1 MDQSSRY
8 ADLSLREDQLIR
20 DGRHILV
27 AYTMKPKAG
36 VAKVPQTCGSCHKG
50 IMQEWRESAHGT
62 VWKDGSRNGKE
73 GPVCTTCHTYHVP
86 PPSASGPTPVPEGGP
101 PGALLGPLLDT
112 AGQADRK
119 QAMDEASKNLL
130 AEIVAKKG
138 EDPER
143 FKLRKKW
150 VEQQMEELTRF
161 YVEAARIHLN
171 WFTKVQEKNASLHLE
186 LQALTGTP
194 LAGSVDELGKVAG
207 AFSGVPHAEDQP
219 LSLHVNFPLDQ
230 LRQDNIREMAQLAHP
245 IALKEIGEDKEL
257 SDSQK
262 KHATTVSNVMND
274 IVEEVVKAKVLDTF
288 VNVTGTDKQVAVGG
302 LKLNGAAIRASLDK
316 HKGDAEVKFDVEKVG
331 DVAIHSIKIPA
342 DQAELL
348 DVFGKD
354 AVFHL
359 ATGQNAIWYS
369 IGEGGTAAI
378 KQAIEQGIIPGPRML
393 VTTRAIVGRGE
404 VDVAAS
410 APAPGPRDEL
420 LVLGVEIRDLRA
432 RRRVEDLR
440 ADRHTDDHVLA
451 ALAVLVLAA
460 TVLGDQ
466 LPHRGVGC
474 VDAAAADGGAQSG
487 AKLAHCALGGRP
499 AAGLV
504 GGHVAQSGGG
514 ELGRGQ
520 TQTHALV
527 DVALRVVELHEF
539 VEHRRLRLR
548 RVGQRQRQAADPQ
561 KLS

>member
-1 MDQSSRY
+1 MKRVFQGLLFATLAISGFHLHAQEGGEQGITILQSGVDELYSDLKMVLETSGDDKSWKKLSDYMDGFVIGTNRKAPIVGRIQ
-8 ADLSLREDQLIR
+8 LSKENNGNTSFKQLWQFPLDPAQKDAFLKNINNLDVKTKEVRGQMGLYRVSGAFSGYMRIIEDHACFAEDR
-20 DGRHILV
+20 DGLEKTFVPASKLASLKGQDADITVSIL
-27 AYTMKPKAG
+27 
-36 VAKVPQTCGSCHKG
+36 SD
-50 IMQEWRESAHGT
+50 I
-62 VWKDGSRNGKE
+62 
-73 GPVCTTCHTYHVP
+73 
-86 PPSASGPTPVPEGGP
+86 
-101 PGALLGPLLDT
+101 
-112 AGQADRK
+112 AGQSDRK

-150 VEQQMEELTRF
+150 VEQQMEEMTRF

-171 WFTKVQEKNASLHLE
+171 WFTKVPEKNASLHLE
-186 LQALTGTP
+186 LQALAGTP

-207 AFSGVPHAEDQP
+207 TFSGVPHAEDQP

-302 LKLNGAAIRASLDK
+302 LKLNGAAIRASLEK
-316 HKGDAEVKFDVEKVG
+316 HKGDAEVKFDIEKVG

-369 IGEGGTAAI
+369 IGEGGTAAL
-378 KQAIEQGIIPGPRML
+378 KQAIEQSAKPADKPLAPILMHGKVSKLATL
-393 VTTRAIVGRGE
+393 VDKFQSRKKKGDATQRKAIV
-404 VDVAAS
+404 DAINS
-410 APAPGPRDEL
+410 A
-420 LVLGVEIRDLRA
+420 
-432 RRRVEDLR
+432 
-440 ADRHTDDHVLA
+440 DD
-451 ALAVLVLAA
+451 
-460 TVLGDQ
+460 
-466 LPHRGVGC
+466 
-474 VDAAAADGGAQSG
+474 
-487 AKLAHCALGGRP
+487 KLAFSMTRDADKVVIDAKFNEGLIK
-499 AAGLV
+499 AAGKIIAKQV
-504 GGHVAQSGGG
+504 K
-514 ELGRGQ
+514 ELP
-520 TQTHALV
+520 
-527 DVALRVVELHEF
+527 D
-539 VEHRRLRLR
+539 
-548 RVGQRQRQAADPQ
+548 
-561 KLS
+561 